1 MPVEDEISQ
10 TEVGVYHNLI
20 LENFI
25 EIHKTPS
32 VLASSSNA
40 DEFIRLMSDYGA
52 AVRLAYKNNAPA
64 GDIDRWVCDI
74 LDVSL
79 NSRQSQLVDHIING
93 GGCLQQ
99 MRLKR
104 YMVRIQYL
112 RLFFLM

>member
-52 AVRLAYKNNAPA
+52 AMRLAYKNGTYIQVYTDIYIKETDTDIQISVSAPF
-64 GDIDRWVCDI
+64 
-74 LDVSL
+74 
-79 NSRQSQLVDHIING
+79 
-93 GGCLQQ
+93 
-99 MRLKR
+99 
-104 YMVRIQYL
+104 YP
-112 RLFFLM
+112 